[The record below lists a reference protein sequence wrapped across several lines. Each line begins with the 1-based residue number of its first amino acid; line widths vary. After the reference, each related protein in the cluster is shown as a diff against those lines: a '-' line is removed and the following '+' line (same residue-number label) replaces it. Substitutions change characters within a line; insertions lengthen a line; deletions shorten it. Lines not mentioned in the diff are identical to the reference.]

1 MARQL
6 QQRMPGLIR
15 FCRKARGVRAAG
27 NAIFIVAVFATPD
40 FLDFDFADLDL
51 RTGARLFFDFAGFWA
66 AESDF
71 MMDRI
76 TDSTA
81 AAAATLA
88 ADFAALITWALA
100 LVMKLFFLAIYLSS
114 ARN

>member
-1 MARQL
+1 VECLRSGP
-6 QQRMPGLIR
+6 RYFYWRR
-15 FCRKARGVRAAG
+15 FRAA
-27 NAIFIVAVFATPD
+27 D
-40 FLDFDFADLDL
+40 FLDVCFLDVCFLDL
-51 RTGARLFFDFAGFWA
+51 RTAGRFFFDFEGFLA

-71 MMDRI
+71 MRDRM

-114 ARN
+114 ALQNV

>member
-1 MARQL
+1 
-6 QQRMPGLIR
+6 
-15 FCRKARGVRAAG
+15 
-27 NAIFIVAVFATPD
+27 
-40 FLDFDFADLDL
+40 L
-51 RTGARLFFDFAGFWA
+51 RTGARFFFDFAGFWA

>member
-1 MARQL
+1 MECLRSGPRYL
-6 QQRMPGLIR
+6 YWRR
-15 FCRKARGVRAAG
+15 FRDA
-27 NAIFIVAVFATPD
+27 D
-40 FLDFDFADLDL
+40 FLDVCFLDL
-51 RTGARLFFDFAGFWA
+51 RTAGRLFFAFEGFLA

-71 MMDRI
+71 MRDRM

-114 ARN
+114 ARNLIERVFPARSSLTTAL